1 MPLPNECTNLLQ
13 EAGDLLQLDSILIA
27 QSLCVLLD
35 LAAVFRA
42 QAIRL
47 EAGLER
53 IEVLAER

>member
-35 LAAVFRA
+35 LAAVFRT